1 MLTRSPLGL
10 WTRIRLAAAALLI
23 WGVALLLLVD
33 IDRLAA
39 HW

>member
-1 MLTRSPLGL
+1 MHSRSPLRF
-10 WTRIRLAAAALLI
+10 WTMVQLGAAALAV

-33 IDRLAA
+33 VDRLAA